1 MFVSVLLWS
10 GIYSGSCIGTQV
22 TRMFPPA
29 VLAWEAFRKVTLI
42 APWVAS
48 EASKVLMVRNWT
60 SVRDAIRST
69 LSASPPRLGGRT
81 GRDEY
86 VACISKGQTKSNQE
100 KKLWCQVC
108 LHPHLEQGETP
119 PVERWHWSLFSLL
132 QMGANNSSLTPLN
145 CILKNWDRFD
155 LQGLKKT
162 HPVFLCDTAWPWYPL
177 EDGKQEGL
185 LSIILFYN

>member
-1 MFVSVLLWS
+1 M
-10 GIYSGSCIGTQV
+10 
-22 TRMFPPA
+22 RMFPTA
-29 VLAWEAFRKVTLI
+29 VLAWEAFWKVTLI

-60 SVRDAIRST
+60 SSGMPSDLPLVHPHPVSVVEPGGMSMLPMSVRDKLNPTRK
-69 LSASPPRLGGRT
+69 
-81 GRDEY
+81 E
-86 VACISKGQTKSNQE
+86 
-100 KKLWCQVC
+100 KLWCKVC

-119 PVERWHWSLFSLL
+119 PAERWHWSLFSLL

-155 LQGLKKT
+155 HQGLRKT
-162 HPVFLCDTAWPWYPL
+162 HLVILCDTAWLRYPL